1 VSDLKSLKR
10 ILVGVDGSEN
20 ALRAVEFAGTLAKG
34 FDSEV
39 TLVLV
44 ITPSDH
50 DLLSG
55 KATYMEKG
63 AKLGGERMKA
73 AERLLGE
80 LEVKYRADVALGHP
94 AEQLLKLAED
104 HDLLGVGTR
113 GLSPF
118 KEALIGSTSHRLVQG
133 GKVPVL
139 VVP

>member
-1 VSDLKSLKR
+1 MQVISLKR

-20 ALRAVEFAGTLAKG
+20 ALRAVEFAGMMAKE
-34 FDSEV
+34 FNSEV
-39 TLVLV
+39 TLALVL
-44 ITPSDH
+44 TPSDH

-63 AKLGGERMKA
+63 AKLGGERLKA
-73 AERLLGE
+73 SEQALDRLG
-80 LEVKYRADVALGHP
+80 VKYRSEVELGHP
-94 AEQLLKLAED
+94 AEQLLLLAKH
-104 HDLLGVGTR
+104 HDLVVVGTR

>member
-1 VSDLKSLKR
+1 MTSLKR

-20 ALRAVEFAGTLAKG
+20 ALRAVEFAGMMAKG
-34 FDSEV
+34 FNSEV

-44 ITPSDH
+44 LTPSDH
-50 DLLSG
+50 ELLSG

-63 AKLGGERMKA
+63 AKLGGERLKA
-73 AERLLGE
+73 AEQLLGR
-80 LEVKYRADVALGHP
+80 LGVRYRSEVELGHP
-94 AEQLLKLAED
+94 AEQLLRLAKD
-104 HDLLGVGTR
+104 HDLVVVGTR

>member
-1 VSDLKSLKR
+1 MISLKR

-20 ALRAVEFAGTLAKG
+20 ALRAVEFAGMMAKE
-34 FDSEV
+34 FNSEV
-39 TLVLV
+39 TLALVL
-44 ITPSDH
+44 TPSDH

-63 AKLGGERMKA
+63 AKLGGERLKA
-73 AERLLGE
+73 SEQALDRLG
-80 LEVKYRADVALGHP
+80 VKYRSEVELGHP
-94 AEQLLKLAED
+94 AEQLLLLAKH
-104 HDLLGVGTR
+104 HDLVVGTR

>member
-1 VSDLKSLKR
+1 MTSLKR

-20 ALRAVEFAGTLAKG
+20 ALRAVEFAGMMAKG
-34 FDSEV
+34 FNSEV

-44 ITPSDH
+44 LTPSDH
-50 DLLSG
+50 ELLSG

-63 AKLGGERMKA
+63 AKLGGERLKA
-73 AERLLGE
+73 AEQLLGK
-80 LEVKYRADVALGHP
+80 LGVRYRSEVELGHP
-94 AEQLLKLAED
+94 AEQLLRLAKD
-104 HDLLGVGTR
+104 HDLVVVGTR